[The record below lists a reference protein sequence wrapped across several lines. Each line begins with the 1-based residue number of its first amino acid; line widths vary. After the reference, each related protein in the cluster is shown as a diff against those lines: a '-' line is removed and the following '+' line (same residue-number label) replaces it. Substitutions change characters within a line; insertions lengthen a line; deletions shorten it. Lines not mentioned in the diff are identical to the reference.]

1 MRIEVLEKRENFIKI
16 AKQTLQHSSFFS
28 NMDFS
33 IEQEYYVNKYLNFI
47 ATANLPKKTFQI
59 LVNEYS
65 SSLNWKKKYIQYLYV
80 RFSISKYFRKTF
92 SHETVLFP
100 SIYSNYLILGGNHRL
115 RLFSNELNS
124 TFVLLKFN
132 ERNNYIINDIKLRNK
147 FQLHYAPKILNFGND
162 WIEEEY
168 YEGTPLNRLG
178 DNILIKSILQ
188 KIMLNHDKLL
198 IFESIEP
205 INKKD
210 YFFKVKKEINL
221 ILHDKKNH
229 SYKAMLVLI
238 NKTFDLLCRNIFLD
252 EIDVSWTHGDFHQAN
267 ILVKNDS
274 FRVIDWEASQRRF
287 YLYDLF
293 ILFSGLRTG
302 IPIEEGV
309 KRFKID
315 SVNYINKKIIDSD
328 TINLLLMEELRFNIN
343 ETFSE
348 NFYESGSNTNNL
360 CNSILNFLD

>member
-16 AKQTLQHSSFFS
+16 AKLTLQNSSFFS
-28 NMDFS
+28 TMNFS
-33 IEQEYYVNKYLNFI
+33 LEQEYYVNKYLNFI

-65 SSLNWKKKYIQYLYV
+65 SSLNWKKKCFQYVYV
-80 RFSISKYFRKTF
+80 RFSVSRYFRKIL
-92 SHETVLFP
+92 SHDTVLFP
-100 SIYSNYLILGGNHRL
+100 SIFSKYLVLGGNHRL

-124 TFVLLKFN
+124 TFVILKFN

-147 FQLHYAPKILNFGND
+147 FQLHYAPKILNFGSD

-178 DNILIKSILQ
+178 DNVIINSTLQ

-198 IFESIEP
+198 IFESVES
-205 INKKD
+205 INKED
-210 YFFKVKKEINL
+210 YLFKVKKEINL
-221 ILHDKKNH
+221 IVNDKRNQ
-229 SYKAMLVLI
+229 SRNGLLVLV
-238 NKTFDLLCRNIFLD
+238 NKTFDLLCSSIFLD

-267 ILVKNDS
+267 ILVKSDS
-274 FRVIDWEASQRRF
+274 FRVIDWEASERRF

-293 ILFSGLRTG
+293 ILISGLRTG
-302 IPIEEGV
+302 ISIEEGV
-309 KRFKID
+309 KKFKID
-315 SVNYINKKIIDSD
+315 YVKFINKGLIDSN

-343 ETFSE
+343 ETFSA

-360 CNSILNFLD
+360 CKSILSFLD